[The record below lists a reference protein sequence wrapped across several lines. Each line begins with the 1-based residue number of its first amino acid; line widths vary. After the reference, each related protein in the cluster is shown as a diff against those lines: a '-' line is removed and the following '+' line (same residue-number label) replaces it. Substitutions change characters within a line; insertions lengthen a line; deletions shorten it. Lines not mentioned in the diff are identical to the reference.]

1 MRRLIVILLVA
12 FCLPAPAFAQ
22 QSAYQVNAGDVLDVS
37 VWGEEDLS
45 RQVLVLPDGT
55 MTVPLAGQM
64 QAEGRTTVELEE
76 ELRQR
81 LARFVPNAVVTIG
94 VANAAGNRFYVTGE
108 VNRPGEFQITRPIDV
123 MQGLS
128 LAGGLTA
135 FASQNNIRIL
145 RREGEEQVALPFRYR
160 DVRSGRNLDTNIQL
174 QAGDVIVVPGT
185 TLF

>member
-1 MRRLIVILLVA
+1 MRRLIVSLLVV
-12 FCLPAPAFAQ
+12 FCLPTLAAAQ
-22 QSAYQVNAGDVLDVS
+22 EGAYQINAGDVLDVS
-37 VWGEEDLS
+37 VWGEEDLT

-64 QAEGRTTVELEE
+64 QAEGRTTAELEE
-76 ELRQR
+76 EMRQR
-81 LARFVPNAVVTIG
+81 LARYVPNALVTIG
-94 VANAAGNRFYVTGE
+94 VYNAAGNRFYVTGE
-108 VNRPGEFQITRPIDV
+108 VNRPGEYQITRPIDV
-123 MQGLS
+123 MQALS

-145 RREGEEQVALPFRYR
+145 RRDGDEQVALPFRYR
-160 DVRSGRNLDTNIQL
+160 DVRSGNRLETNIHL